1 MNKAKSKSKSKK
13 SRKRTSIIKLRIPV
27 TMEDKNPSNALQAV
41 NLFFFNDINS
51 NKLVDGEYVKKYP
64 EILAANPVIK
74 EMHYLIHRGKTFDV
88 FLEYFSDGSYKISLP
103 PESKKI
109 VKIIFPKFS

>member
-1 MNKAKSKSKSKK
+1 MRTKNKEIKSKK
-13 SRKRTSIIKLRIPV
+13 SRKRTSIIKLKIPV
-27 TMEDKNPSNALQAV
+27 TIEDRNPSNALRAV
-41 NLFFFNDINS
+41 NLFFFNDANS
-51 NKLVDGEYVKKYP
+51 NKLVNGKYVEKYP

-74 EMHYLIHRGKTFDV
+74 KIHYLIHRGKMFDV

-109 VKIIFPKFS
+109 VKLKF